1 MSLVSM
7 SSLLKHAA
15 QNNYAVGYFESWD
28 SYSFEAILETAE
40 NEQSPIIMGFGATM
54 LEDNWLNKN
63 GISFLGAS
71 GKVLLENAKVPV
83 AFLLNE
89 THTLEQ
95 ALKGIEVG
103 FNTVMI
109 DSHRWPVEEAKRA
122 VKKLVDVAHKNN
134 VEVEAEFGSLPD
146 YLGGEI
152 VDAHSYMTDPQEA
165 QEFVK
170 DTGIDCLAI
179 AIGNVHL
186 LTKGSANINIER
198 LKEIKSK
205 VSIPLAVHGG
215 TGFPDSQIKDAILN
229 GVSKFNVGTRLKTDF
244 FNEVRKYIMNLEQE
258 PFIHDI
264 VGSHKEKD
272 FLEQGK
278 KAITKKV
285 TSFMKLYGSSGKA
298 K

>member
-1 MSLVSM
+1 M

-40 NEQSPIIMGFGATM
+40 NERSPIIMGFGATM

-278 KAITKKV
+278 KAIIKKV

>member
-71 GKVLLENAKVPV
+71 GKILLENAKVPV

-215 TGFPDSQIKDAILN
+215 TGFTDSQIKDAILN

-278 KAITKKV
+278 KAIIKKV

>member
-40 NEQSPIIMGFGATM
+40 NERSPIIMGFGATM

-71 GKVLLENAKVPV
+71 GKILLENAKVPV

-278 KAITKKV
+278 KAIIKKV

>member
-1 MSLVSM
+1 MTLVSM
-7 SSLLKHAA
+7 STLLNDAA
-15 QNNYAVGYFESWD
+15 KNKYAVGYFESWD

-40 NEQSPIIMGFGATM
+40 EEKSPIIMGFGATM
-54 LEDNWLNKN
+54 LEDKWLNKT

-71 GKVLLENAKVPV
+71 GKAMLEKCSVPV

-109 DSHRWPVEEAKRA
+109 DSHRWPVEDAKKA
-122 VKKLVDVAHKNN
+122 VKKLVEESHKNN

-152 VDAHSYMTDPQEA
+152 VDAHSYMTDPLEA
-165 QEFVK
+165 KKFVEE
-170 DTGIDCLAI
+170 TGIDCLAV

-198 LKEIKSK
+198 LKEIKK
-205 VSIPLAVHGG
+205 QVDIPIAVHGG
-215 TGFPDSQIKDAILN
+215 TGFPDDQIKSSIEN

-244 FNEVRKYIMNLEQE
+244 FNEVRKYVLGLEPE

-278 KAITKKV
+278 VGIKRNVKK
-285 TSFMKLYGSSGKA
+285 FIHLYGSNEKA

>member
-71 GKVLLENAKVPV
+71 GKILLENAKVPV

-146 YLGGEI
+146 YLGGKI

-278 KAITKKV
+278 KAIIKKV

>member
-7 SSLLKHAA
+7 STLLNDAA
-15 QNNYAVGYFESWD
+15 KNKYAVGYFESWD

-40 NEQSPIIMGFGATM
+40 EEKSPIIMGFGATM
-54 LEDNWLNKN
+54 LEDNWLNKT

-71 GKVLLENAKVPV
+71 GRAMLEKCSVPV

-109 DSHRWPVEEAKRA
+109 DSHRWPVEDAKKA
-122 VKKLVDVAHKNN
+122 VKKLVEESHKNN

-152 VDAHSYMTDPQEA
+152 VDSHSYMTDPVEA
-165 QEFVK
+165 KQFVEE
-170 DTGIDCLAI
+170 TGIDCLAV

-198 LKEIKSK
+198 LKDIKK
-205 VSIPLAVHGG
+205 QVDIPIAVHGG
-215 TGFPDSQIKDAILN
+215 TGFPDDQIKSSIEN

-244 FNEVRKYIMNLEQE
+244 FNEVRKYVSNLESE

-278 KAITKKV
+278 VGIKRNVKK
-285 TSFMKLYGSSGKA
+285 FINLYGSNGKA

>member
-146 YLGGEI
+146 YLGGKI

-278 KAITKKV
+278 KAIIKKV